1 MKDRS
6 KQAALHAVV
15 DHRNVNDEMATT
27 KAQKSVIQ
35 LDFLL
40 DIFTSLDPAVVGSVY
55 DNAIDAD
62 AALSILQEMAGTSST
77 NEVQQVRLLAGK
89 RTCFQ

>member
-15 DHRNVNDEMATT
+15 DHRNVNDEMAIT

-40 DIFTSLDPAVVGSVY
+40 DIFTSLDPVVVGSVY